1 MQIALGNQQLRDRSH
16 AGAVAQQGITH
27 GFRTGGSG
35 NFGTG
40 FSSLASLQR
49 LPLQRLKIDRC
60 FVQDLPSNRSDRSI
74 VKATILMAHELGLS
88 CLAEGVETDS
98 QREHLLELGCDSFQG
113 YLLGRPMPA
122 EQLKELIA
130 AS

>member
-1 MQIALGNQQLRDRSH
+1 MRLAIDD
-16 AGAVAQQGITH
+16 
-27 GFRTGGSG
+27 
-35 NFGTG
+35 FGTG

-60 FVQDLPSNRSDRSI
+60 FVQDLPSNASDRSI

-98 QREHLLELGCDSFQG
+98 QRDHLLELGCDSFQG

-130 AS
+130 APMATSSNGD